1 MTTPLLISFLFA
13 ATCVFAAEL
22 KPISAANGPKPV
34 GPYSPGIMS
43 EHHVF
48 VSGQGARDATGR
60 LPMGI
65 EEQTRQCL
73 ANVKSVLEAAGLTP
87 EHVVWAQ
94 IFLTDMKAL
103 NTVDKVY
110 ASFFSKD
117 PPARS
122 LVAVARLPGENPIE
136 IAVAAVRDLKVK
148 KVINV
153 GTPRTPASAGVQ
165 VRNRVYV
172 SGILG
177 MDANQ
182 AVPKDPQRQVQEL
195 IGQMRAV
202 LKQGDLELRNLAYA
216 HVYVDPGMPMKVLA
230 DLLREVLPS
239 ETALSVV
246 QAVALPYGAHI
257 EISGV
262 ASKDAKREGDC
273 TGIGDVVY
281 CPGVGGTIEQSLN
294 RIKANLKIA
303 RSDISRV
310 VVTNVYIDDIQHFDA
325 MNKVYADAFGK
336 WLPTRSTVQ
345 PTPKPEELNLAPS
358 TNSPPPKRDSPRV
371 QITVIGVR

>member
-1 MTTPLLISFLFA
+1 MPT
-13 ATCVFAAEL
+13 
-22 KPISAANGPKPV
+22 
-34 GPYSPGIMS
+34 
-43 EHHVF
+43 
-48 VSGQGARDATGR
+48 
-60 LPMGI
+60 GI

-73 ANVKSVLEAAGLTP
+73 ANVKSVLDAAGLTP

-94 IFLTDMKAL
+94 IFLTDIKAL
-103 NTVDKVY
+103 STVDKVY
-110 ASFFSKD
+110 ASFFPKD

-136 IAVAAVRDLKVK
+136 IAVAAVRDLKLK
-148 KVINV
+148 KPITV
-153 GTPRTPASAGVQ
+153 GTPNPLASAGVQ

-172 SGILG
+172 SGVLG
-177 MDANQ
+177 MDSNRT
-182 AVPKDPQRQVQEL
+182 VPKDPQRQVQEL
-195 IGQMRAV
+195 IGQMRTV

-273 TGIGDVVY
+273 SGIGDVVY

-310 VVTNVYIDDIQHFDA
+310 VVTNVYIDDIQNFEA
-325 MNKVYADAFGK
+325 MNKVYATAFGK
-336 WLPTRSTVQ
+336 WAPTRSTVQ

-371 QITVIGVR
+371 QITVIAVR